1 METALRVVALLQLI
15 YKISEISV
23 KILTFPSRAS
33 QTLKGHLLI
42 EFLQINMPEW
52 IEILGE
58 AARGKMCSQLRTCWW
73 PLLGSLDRVR
83 VGRGRRSLRVLG
95 WARIEV
101 MQQRPDGCWE
111 GGMWW
116 EGGGRPSALKPGSF
130 LLPPQRGIRARSRG
144 WVNPLT
150 GHSTSP
156 TPAGPP
162 F

>member
-1 METALRVVALLQLI
+1 MVALLQLI

-42 EFLQINMPEW
+42 EFLQINVPEW

-83 VGRGRRSLRVLG
+83 VERGRRSLRVLG
-95 WARIEV
+95 WA
-101 MQQRPDGCWE
+101 
-111 GGMWW
+111 
-116 EGGGRPSALKPGSF
+116 PSAGVGSHRSHAAATRR
-130 LLPPQRGIRARSRG
+130 LLGRWDVVGRGGQAFRPEA
-144 WVNPLT
+144 WVLPAAPAK
-150 GHSTSP
+150 GHQ
-156 TPAGPP
+156 GQI
-162 F
+162 